1 MHLPKEIINALL
13 KKAELKIST
22 PSVGE
27 KLSDKIFNATGE
39 RLGANTIKRLL
50 GFFSDTHTPHRFT
63 LDVIAHYLE
72 YESYEELLQKKA
84 KVGSRLLEPSNTKE
98 IHPSELAQGAIVTLG
113 YAPRKEL
120 TLRFNGDNAFT
131 VINHSSSRLKK
142 GDIFKIMM
150 IKEGLP
156 LIATEVL
163 REGKNLGTYVAGE
176 NSGVKI
182 KEVL

>member
-72 YESYEELLQKKA
+72 YESYEDLKQKKT
-84 KVGSRLLEPSNTKE
+84 KEGSRFLEESAKE
-98 IHPSELAQGAIVTLG
+98 INPSELALGAIVTLI
-113 YAPRKEL
+113 YAPQKEL
-120 TLRFNGDNAFT
+120 TLRFNGEGAFT

-142 GDIFKIMM
+142 GDVFKIMM

-156 LIATEVL
+156 LIATEVM
-163 REGKNLGTYVAGE
+163 REGKNLGTYIAGE